1 MGTSV
6 ATPRGIGV
14 VARFDEATKL
24 YTVTLGDRDVEV
36 PRGEILI
43 QTRTE
48 TPVGE
53 TPIGETPIDETP
65 GSTSVGLLEK
75 EEEKEE
81 EDRKGGESEGLEDEA
96 PVQVESDGAFGA
108 RG

>member
-1 MGTSV
+1 M

-48 TPVGE
+48 TPIGE
-53 TPIGETPIDETP
+53 TPIGETPV
-65 GSTSVGLLEK
+65 STSVGLLEK
-75 EEEKEE
+75 ENE

>member
-48 TPVGE
+48 TPIGE
-53 TPIGETPIDETP
+53 TPIGETPV
-65 GSTSVGLLEK
+65 STSVGLLEK
-75 EEEKEE
+75 ENE

>member
-53 TPIGETPIDETP
+53 TPIGETPIGETP
-65 GSTSVGLLEK
+65 VSTSVGLLEK
-75 EEEKEE
+75 ENE

>member
-53 TPIGETPIDETP
+53 TPIGETPV
-65 GSTSVGLLEK
+65 STSVGLLEK
-75 EEEKEE
+75 ENE

>member
-53 TPIGETPIDETP
+53 TPIGETPIGETP
-65 GSTSVGLLEK
+65 VSTSVGLLEK
-75 EEEKEE
+75 EKE